1 MERRERTQ
9 KPDMTRLLLIVIAAL
24 AAILVTVIVIAVV
37 VQNGQKPPVGTE
49 DPSSSVPSSSVNI
62 GLKLEPIAEEEKI
75 TMEDHILICGTS
87 DPAYPLTVNGSA
99 IARNEDGS
107 FQYRAAL
114 SLGKN
119 EIVITH
125 KDDTETLT
133 VERRYVV
140 QKFSPAGDQTYG
152 SGATVLF
159 EVFARKGSR
168 VTAEFNGTTVQLEL
182 AGNQLGS
189 GAQEGFVRYVGS
201 YKLTAINTSDLQLGV
216 VTYTATCD
224 AITETYTSG
233 NIVCQESNQ
242 ILASDPNAT
251 PSTGG
256 YINVGSGYIA
266 EVITY
271 TAETFDGTTTDDY
284 SRPTN
289 NYLPTG
295 TLDYCPTTL
304 AGSGKLKYVVLRSGQ
319 RVYLEKKDNVTGEK
333 TTVMD
338 RYIGKLPDHNEI
350 GFASMTDTGKHLVLA
365 LDCLWK
371 APFYFDLEPQR
382 YAYPNGG
389 GDRSYAVTSCTAE
402 YVEIRFCYATEFTGT
417 VQLPQNN
424 PLFSSAEVIDNGP
437 DHTLRLY
444 LKKKGAFYGWDAYYN
459 GQDQLCFQ
467 FLKPAV
473 ITSADNAYGA
483 DLTGVTVMLDV
494 GHGGKDGGAV
504 LKDENG
510 KDMKD
515 AHGQWVDE
523 AAQNLKLAMKL
534 KAELESMGATVI
546 MNRTNDSLVCVD
558 ERLQLLKAEK
568 PDLCVCI
575 HHNAIGGYPNI
586 NGLITYYYTPFSQAA
601 ANEIYKANEG
611 SAVYQKNSL
620 DWLVYYTSRQ
630 TACPVVLMENGYVT
644 SPYDVSHMLN
654 DESVQIKAE
663 AAAQGV
669 ANYFLSIQ

>member
-9 KPDMTRLLLIVIAAL
+9 KPDMTRLLLIVIAVL
-24 AAILVTVIVIAVV
+24 AVILVTVIVIAVV
-37 VQNGQKPPVGTE
+37 VQNGQNPPVGTE
-49 DPSSSVPSSSVNI
+49 GSSSSVPSSSVNI
-62 GLKLEPIAEEEKI
+62 GLTLDPIAEEEKI
-75 TMEDHILICGTS
+75 TMEDHILISGTS
-87 DPAYPLTVNGSA
+87 DPNYPLTVNGSA

-107 FQYRAAL
+107 FQYKVAL
-114 SLGKN
+114 PLGKK
-119 EIVITH
+119 EIVIVH

-140 QKFSPAGDQTYG
+140 QKFFPAGDQTYG

-159 EVFARKGSR
+159 EVFARKGSQ
-168 VTAEFNGTTVQLEL
+168 VTAEFNGTTVQLEV

-189 GAQEGFVRYVGS
+189 GALEGFVRYVGS

-233 NIVCQESNQ
+233 NIVCQKSNQ

-266 EVITY
+266 EVIAY

-284 SRPTN
+284 SHPTN
-289 NYLPTG
+289 NYLPAG

-319 RVYLEKKDNVTGEK
+319 RVYLEKKDNITGEK
-333 TTVMD
+333 LTVMD
-338 RYIGKLPDHNEI
+338 RYAGKLPDHNEI
-350 GFASMTDTGKHLVLA
+350 GFSSVTDTGKHLVLT
-365 LDCLWK
+365 LDTLWK

-389 GDRSYAVTSCTAE
+389 SDRNYSVTSFTAE
-402 YVEIRFCYATEFTGT
+402 YVQIRFCYATEFAGEIE
-417 VQLPQNN
+417 LPQNN

-459 GQDQLCFQ
+459 DQDQLCFQ

-473 ITSADNAYGA
+473 ITAADNAYGA

-515 AHGQWVDE
+515 ANGDWIDE

-546 MNRTNDSLVCVD
+546 MNREDDRLVRVD
-558 ERLQLLKAEK
+558 ERLQMLKSEK

-575 HHNAIGGYPNI
+575 HHNSIKNYPEI

-601 ANEIYKANEG
+601 AKAIYNANEG
-611 SAVYQKNSL
+611 SSVYAHNRL

-630 TACPVVLMENGYVT
+630 TACPVVLTENGYVT
-644 SPYDVSHMLN
+644 SPHDVSHMLS
-654 DESVQIKAE
+654 DASVLIKAQ
-663 AAAQGV
+663 AIAQGV
-669 ANYFLSIQ
+669 ADYFLAIQ